1 MSMKRRLSVVLVI
14 LFLTPIL
21 VYSLEPEGLIQLDQK
36 SDDPEYISKASSSQL
51 LWFENAGGSGSDN
64 IQGIDVDD
72 FGNVYVCGYY
82 HQTMNLGGI
91 STPASSSNTADIF
104 VAKLSVTGEWLWVK
118 TAGSTN
124 SDYCYDIDVDKL
136 SLIHI

>member
-1 MSMKRRLSVVLVI
+1 MKRRLSVVLVI

-72 FGNVYVCGYY
+72 FGNVYAVSYTHLTLPTIY
-82 HQTMNLGGI
+82 
-91 STPASSSNTADIF
+91 
-104 VAKLSVTGEWLWVK
+104 SV
-118 TAGSTN
+118 
-124 SDYCYDIDVDKL
+124 
-136 SLIHI
+136 

>member
-1 MSMKRRLSVVLVI
+1 MKRRLSVVLVI

-21 VYSLEPEGLIQLDQK
+21 VYSLEPEGLTQLDQK

-124 SDYCYDIDVDKL
+124 SDYFYDIDVDK
-136 SLIHI
+136 

>member
-21 VYSLEPEGLIQLDQK
+21 VYSLEPEGLIQLDQE
-36 SDDPEYISKASSSQL
+36 SDGPEYISKASSYQL

-82 HQTMNLGGI
+82 HQTMNLGGL

-118 TAGSTN
+118 TCLLYTSPSPRDRTRSRMPSSA
-124 SDYCYDIDVDKL
+124 
-136 SLIHI
+136 